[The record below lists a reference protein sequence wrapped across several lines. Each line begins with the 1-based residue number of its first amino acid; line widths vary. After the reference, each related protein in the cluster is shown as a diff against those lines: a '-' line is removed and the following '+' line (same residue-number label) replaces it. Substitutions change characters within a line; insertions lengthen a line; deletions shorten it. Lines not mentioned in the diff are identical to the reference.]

1 MLGISLCSLRRAG
14 LFAICLS
21 FLRLLANNVKR
32 ADSDGHIISY
42 VLKYFLDGGTYQ
54 LPEARR
60 ESDSLH
66 PSIFF
71 IKESFIKVFIKKI
84 VCKKIFAVKSV
95 SGLTSL
101 TDACFDFLQRQLFDK
116 MLCWTVRKIET
127 EGFFTRSWRNPRT
140 LKSARNG
147 DGRRDRTYECIL

>member
-1 MLGISLCSLRRAG
+1 MLFIIQYCYLDYTTGYRPPFVVHFTKEELLKATYLHRSTRARNISLLSSSCRFIRDLSLV
-14 LFAICLS
+14 S
-21 FLRLLANNVKR
+21 YLANNVKR

-71 IKESFIKVFIKKI
+71 IKVFIKKI
-84 VCKKIFAVKSV
+84 FYKKF
-95 SGLTSL
+95 
-101 TDACFDFLQRQLFDK
+101 
-116 MLCWTVRKIET
+116 
-127 EGFFTRSWRNPRT
+127 
-140 LKSARNG
+140 
-147 DGRRDRTYECIL
+147 